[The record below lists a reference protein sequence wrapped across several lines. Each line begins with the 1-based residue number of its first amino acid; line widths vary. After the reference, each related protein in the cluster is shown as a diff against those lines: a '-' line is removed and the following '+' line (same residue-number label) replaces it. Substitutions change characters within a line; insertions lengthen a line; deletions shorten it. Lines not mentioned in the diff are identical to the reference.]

1 MSPSVRLEAAR
12 DILESRVF
20 PGFVLNSRRDLE
32 GLGLVVARMGDPVE
46 DGDSVGE
53 DRLYGCADKC
63 SRLGRLGE

>member
-1 MSPSVRLEAAR
+1 M
-12 DILESRVF
+12 F
-20 PGFVLNSRRDLE
+20 PGFVLNSCRDLE